1 GMPLTRTVRAV
12 SPWLLVM
19 LAFLILVTYVPFIS
33 LGLPNWLGM

>member
-1 GMPLTRTVRAV
+1 
-12 SPWLLVM
+12 PWLLVM